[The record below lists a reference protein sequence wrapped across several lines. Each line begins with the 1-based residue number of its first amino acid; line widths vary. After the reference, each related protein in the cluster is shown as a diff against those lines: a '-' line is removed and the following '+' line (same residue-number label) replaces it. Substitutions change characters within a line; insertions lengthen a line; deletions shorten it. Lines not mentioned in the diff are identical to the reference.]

1 MNLPEKQKKEKTGLN
16 WQCSFCA
23 TQDELSGIRKSFR
36 CFLCTFGIVSPR
48 IKSEIKEKVA
58 EPKFVFY
65 APIEIEDNSSK
76 DERGLD
82 FEESNDSREDKS

>member
-1 MNLPEKQKKEKTGLN
+1 
-16 WQCSFCA
+16 
-23 TQDELSGIRKSFR
+23 
-36 CFLCTFGIVSPR
+36 LCTFGIVSPR